1 MASMA
6 LQIARKDLVIEF
18 RTKRNLNS
26 MLLFSILVILAFRFA
41 FSATEPDAAAVVPAA
56 LWITFILAGMFALSA
71 GFSRE
76 KDQETFQALLLCPG
90 SRRSIYLGKMLSSF
104 ALITLVELFSLAA
117 TAVFF
122 EYGFAGPVQLGSV
135 IAVMLLG
142 TLGFVGVGTLLSAMA
157 MNTQMREVMLPVLLL
172 PLVVFTIIMPAVGAT
187 SRLLNNESLM
197 DVSAELRLLSSFAIV
212 YIVAAVMLFDYVIE
226 E

>member
-6 LQIARKDLVIEF
+6 LEIARKDLLVEF
-18 RTKRNLNS
+18 RTKRTLNS

-41 FSATEPDAAAVVPAA
+41 FSVNKLEAAEVAPAA

-76 KDQETFQALLLCPG
+76 KDQDTFQALLLCPG
-90 SRRSIYLGKMLSSF
+90 NRSSIYLGKMLSSF
-104 ALITLVELFSLAA
+104 VVITLVELFSLAA

-122 EYGFAGPVQLGSV
+122 EYDFAGPVQLASV
-135 IAVMLLG
+135 LAVMLLG
-142 TLGFVGVGTLLSAMA
+142 TLGFVGVGTLLSAIA

-172 PLVVFTIIMPAVGAT
+172 PLVVFTIIMPAVTAT
-187 SRLLNNESLM
+187 SRLLDNASIS
-197 DVSAELRLLSSFAIV
+197 DVSAELRLLITFAIV
-212 YIVAAVMLFDYVIE
+212 YIVAAIMLFDYVIE

>member
-6 LQIARKDLVIEF
+6 LEIARKDLVVEF
-18 RTKRNLNS
+18 RTKRTLNS

-41 FSATEPDAAAVVPAA
+41 FSVNKLEAAEVAPAA

-71 GFSRE
+71 GFARE
-76 KDQETFQALLLCPG
+76 KDQDTFQALLLCPG
-90 SRRSIYLGKMLSSF
+90 SRSSIYLGKMLSSF
-104 ALITLVELFSLAA
+104 VVITLVELFSLAA

-122 EYGFAGPVQLGSV
+122 EYDFAGPVQLASV
-135 IAVMLLG
+135 LAVMLLG
-142 TLGFVGVGTLLSAMA
+142 TLGFVGVGTLLSAIA

-172 PLVVFTIIMPAVGAT
+172 PLVVFTIIMPAVTAT
-187 SRLLNNESLM
+187 SRLLNNESIL
-197 DVSAELRLLSSFAIV
+197 DVSAELRLLVTFAIV
-212 YIVAAVMLFDYVIE
+212 YIVAAIMLFDYVIE

>member
-1 MASMA
+1 MPSMA
-6 LQIARKDLVIEF
+6 LELARKDLVVEF

-41 FSATEPDAAAVVPAA
+41 FSVTKLDAAAVVPAA

-76 KDQETFQALLLCPG
+76 KDQDTFQALLLCPG
-90 SRRSIYLGKMLSSF
+90 SRSQIYLGKMLSSF
-104 ALITLVELFSLAA
+104 VVIMLVELSSLVAM
-117 TAVFF
+117 AVFF
-122 EYGFAGPVQLGSV
+122 EYDFAGPAQLASV
-135 IAVMLLG
+135 ILVMLLG
-142 TLGFVGVGTLLSAMA
+142 TLGFVGVGTLLSAIA

-172 PLVVFTIIMPAVGAT
+172 PLVVFTIIMPSVTAT
-187 SRLLNNESLM
+187 SRLLNNESITNI
-197 DVSAELRLLSSFAIV
+197 SGELRLLITFAIV